1 MNRLSALVG
10 LVCIAIAFVP
20 ATSGGPSTP
29 WSGSGGVLSAQSPQ
43 TGDSPLWG
51 GTPSRNMSSPMT
63 GINWDFDLNA
73 GKNIVWS
80 VPLGSQTYG
89 GPTVIGGKILVGT
102 NNGGNYVKKHE
113 GDRGVV
119 LCFNEADG
127 KFLWQLTRNKLE
139 DASNLDFPE
148 VGISSI
154 AAAEGNRAWV
164 VTNRCELMC
173 LDLEGFHDQENDG
186 PVTDEADHDQEDA
199 DVVWSIDML
208 KDLNVQPHFLAT
220 SSPLVHGDLVLLC
233 TSQGI
238 TAGEEAH
245 SDPEAPSFLAVDKA
259 TGKVVWKSNL
269 PGKGILDGQ
278 WSSPALGLV
287 NGKPQVVFPASDG
300 WVYSLNPDNG
310 ELLWKCD
317 LNPKETVWEEGGTGT
332 RNAIVATPVFHENSV
347 IIGVGQNPDHG
358 DGEGH
363 LWRIDA
369 TKTGDVSA
377 EVGEIGNAGSPNPNS
392 GVIWHYGGSDKDG
405 SVTGEQS
412 ESIFFRTIST
422 VAIGDGL
429 LFAADH
435 RGTMHCLDFATG
447 KRLWIHDMMCLIW
460 GSPLL
465 VDGHVLIGTEDGK
478 LLLFKAGRTEGK
490 PVREYDVKDYAA
502 VYATPV
508 IANDH
513 LILVDRANLTK
524 IQLKAGDK

>member
-1 MNRLSALVG
+1 MPRRFLFLILLAG
-10 LVCIAIAFVP
+10 FFFEGPEAF
-20 ATSGGPSTP
+20 S
-29 WSGSGGVLSAQSPQ
+29 QSLQ
-43 TGDSPLWG
+43 TGDSPIWG
-51 GTPSRNMSSPMT
+51 GTPSRNMVSPLT
-63 GINWDFDLNA
+63 GADWDFNLTE
-73 GKNIVWS
+73 GKNVVWTS
-80 VPLGSQTYG
+80 PLGSQTYG
-89 GPTVIGGKILVGT
+89 GPTVIKGKILVGT

-127 KFLWQLTRNKLE
+127 KFLWQLTRPKIE
-139 DASNLDFPE
+139 DSSNLDFPE

-154 AAAEGNRAWV
+154 AAAEGDRAWL
-164 VTNRCELMC
+164 VTNRCELVC
-173 LDLEGFHDQENDG
+173 VDLEGFLDKENDG
-186 PVTDEADHDQEDA
+186 PVTDEPDRDDQDA
-199 DVVWSIDML
+199 DIVWNLDML
-208 KDLNVQPHFLAT
+208 KELGVQPHFLAT
-220 SSPLVHGDLVLLC
+220 SSPLIYGDLLLLC

-238 TAGEEAH
+238 TSGEEGH
-245 SDPEAPSFLAVDKA
+245 SDPEAPSFIAVNKT
-259 TGKVVWKSNL
+259 TGKVAWKSNL

-278 WSSPALGLV
+278 WSSPALGVV
-287 NGKPQVVFPASDG
+287 NGVAQAIFPASDG
-300 WVYSLNPDNG
+300 WVYSLKAETG

-317 LNPKETVWEEGGTGT
+317 LNPKETVWEEGGTGN

-358 DGEGH
+358 DGQGH

-377 EVGEIGNAGSPNPNS
+377 ETGEIGSAGTPNPNS
-392 GVIWHYGGSDKDG
+392 GVLWHYGGEDKDG
-405 SVTGEQS
+405 SVTGEAG

-429 LFAADH
+429 VFAADH
-435 RGTMHCLDFATG
+435 RGTMHCIDLATG
-447 KRLWIHDMMCLIW
+447 KRQWIHDMMCMIW

-478 LLLFKAGRTEGK
+478 LLLFKASRTESK

-513 LILVDRANLTK
+513 LILVDRTNLTK
-524 IQLKAGDK
+524 VKLKLEAK